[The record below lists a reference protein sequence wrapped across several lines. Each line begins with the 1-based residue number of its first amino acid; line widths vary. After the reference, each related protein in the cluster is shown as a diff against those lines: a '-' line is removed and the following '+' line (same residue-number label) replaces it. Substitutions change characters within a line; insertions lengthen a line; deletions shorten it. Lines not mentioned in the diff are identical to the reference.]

1 MKTITFEVSNA
12 KTETYELIIPEGY
25 QKKELP
31 YFKEWTE
38 ALDSGEYSQGSGQL
52 CQTLSYLEEIETR
65 YCCLG
70 VLSKIQG
77 RLTEDMDGENG
88 NNVCLSEDNPNYPFL
103 RYYGVFP
110 NGIEVNFHDRMIIKN
125 LVELNDNNL
134 PFSEISKVIK
144 EIWKEESLDNV
155 Q

>member
-38 ALDSGEYSQGSGQL
+38 ALDSGSYSQGSGKL

-77 RLTEDMDGENG
+77 RLNANNKDGSDFDSTYY
-88 NNVCLSEDNPNYPFL
+88 LSFENPNYRFL
-103 RYYGVFP
+103 GESGTLP
-110 NGIEVNFHDRMIIKN
+110 AGIEIKN
-125 LVELNDNNL
+125 ANGKKIHNLVDLNDNGL

-144 EIWKEESLDNV
+144 EIWKE
-155 Q
+155 

>member
-1 MKTITFEVSNA
+1 MKTIPLKNNNGITFNL
-12 KTETYELIIPEGY
+12 TIPDHYEKIS
-25 QKKELP
+25 LP

-38 ALDSGEYSQGSGQL
+38 ALDSGNYFQTKNRL
-52 CQTLSYLEEIETR
+52 CMIDDSVSS

-70 VLSKIQG
+70 VLSKVQN
-77 RLTEDMDGENG
+77 RLTGERDGENG
-88 NNVCLSEDNPNYPFL
+88 IASYLSNDNPNYHIL
-103 RYYGVFP
+103 NEIGRFP
-110 NGIEVNFHDRMIIKN
+110 NGIEVIYGIMIFKT

-144 EIWKEESLDNV
+144 EIWKEESLDNE

>member
-1 MKTITFEVSNA
+1 MKTIRLENKNGIIFNLNIPDH
-12 KTETYELIIPEGY
+12 YEKIS
-25 QKKELP
+25 LP
-31 YFKEWTE
+31 YFKEWVE
-38 ALDSGEYSQGSGQL
+38 ALDSGEYAQGSGVL
-52 CQTLSYLEEIETR
+52 CMIGNSIKS

-70 VLSKIQG
+70 VLSKVQG

-88 NNVCLSEDNPNYPFL
+88 NNVYLSEDNPNYPFL

-110 NGIEVNFHDRMIIKN
+110 NGIEVIFHDRMIIKN

>member
-1 MKTITFEVSNA
+1 MKTVTFNISES
-12 KTETYELIIPEGY
+12 ETYILIIPEGY

-38 ALDSGEYSQGSGQL
+38 ALDSGEYSQGSGVL
-52 CQTLSYLEEIETR
+52 CVIGNSIKS

-70 VLSKIQG
+70 VLSKVQG

-88 NNVCLSEDNPNYPFL
+88 NNAYLSVDNPNYPFL
-103 RYYGVFP
+103 RYDGVFP
-110 NGIEVNFHDRMIIKN
+110 NGIEVNFHDRMFVKS
-125 LVELNDNNL
+125 LAELNDNNL